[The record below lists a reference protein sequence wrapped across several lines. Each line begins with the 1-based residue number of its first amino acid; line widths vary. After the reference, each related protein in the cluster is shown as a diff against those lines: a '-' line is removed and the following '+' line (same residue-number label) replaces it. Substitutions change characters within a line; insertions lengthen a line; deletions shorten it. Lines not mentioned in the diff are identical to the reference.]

1 MLEFHVEIEIELPA
15 EMPPDARSALADAE
29 RERGRELVAA
39 GAIVHIWRL
48 PGQLANVGIWRAHD
62 ATELHELLTSLPM
75 WPYARV
81 RVRAL
86 ARHPLTSAAAG

>member
-1 MLEFHVEIEIELPA
+1 MEFHVELEIELPPS
-15 EMPPDARSALADAE
+15 MSAAE
-29 RERGRELVAA
+29 RAALTEAERARGRELVAA
-39 GAIVHIWRL
+39 GAIAHIWRL
-48 PGQLANVGIWRAHD
+48 PGQIANVGIWCARD

-86 ARHPLTSAAAG
+86 ARHPLTEDAG